1 MGFNDMKNEEIIGAL
16 APVLDA
22 IVAIDNRGHV
32 NDVDINLS
40 RKDGA
45 YVIKISAWAKSCR
58 ITAPNLDSLVQAV
71 KDFDSARETKRT
83 RLIEI
88 KNLKNKVLELEKLI

>member
-1 MGFNDMKNEEIIGAL
+1 MKNEEIISAV

-22 IVAIDNRGHV
+22 ILEIDNCAHV
-32 NDVDINLS
+32 NDVQINLS

-45 YVIKISAWAKSCR
+45 YAIEIYAWGKNRR
-58 ITAPNLDSLVQAV
+58 ITAPNLDSLIQAV
-71 KDFDSARETKRT
+71 KDFDSTQETKRL

-88 KNLKNKVLELEKLI
+88 EKLKGQVFELEKLV